1 MIFRPLV
8 SKRKSE
14 LVAEEIRASILSH
27 HFKPGDKLP
36 SERDLAQQM
45 QVGRSVIRES
55 LRTLENSGLVY
66 IKQGMDGGIFVK
78 EPDSKSLTKYFSE
91 LLCLGHITIEDLSE
105 SRILIER
112 DVIEL
117 VMKKGKK
124 EDFEIL
130 DDIIQRGFS
139 KIERG
144 ERIRR
149 ENFDFHIVLAK
160 ISKNPIFIMIVNSI
174 MPIIVTFVEKLN
186 PPPDHSL
193 KILEGHRDIL
203 KEMKRGNLTKATERL
218 EEHILF
224 FNKEFKKVMPQ
235 KTIRFDDILRVNY
248 LLDNGPDE
256 ERR

>member
-1 MIFRPLV
+1 MFRPLLA
-8 SKRKSE
+8 KRKSE
-14 LVAEEIRASILSH
+14 LVAQEIRASILSH
-27 HFKPGDKLP
+27 LFKPGDRLP

-55 LRTLENSGLVY
+55 LRTLETSGLVY
-66 IKQGMDGGIFVK
+66 VKQGMDGGIFVK
-78 EPDSKSLTKYFSE
+78 EPDSKSLTKSFSE
-91 LLCLGHITIEDLSE
+91 LLCFGHITIEDLSE

-117 VMKKGKK
+117 VIKKGKK
-124 EDFEIL
+124 EDFELL
-130 DDIIQRGFS
+130 DDIIRRGFL

-144 ERIRR
+144 EKIRK

-160 ISKNPIFIMIVNSI
+160 LSRNPIFMMIVDSI
-174 MPIIVTFVEKLN
+174 MPIIITFVEKLD

-203 KEMKRGNLTKATERL
+203 KEMKRGNLTKASERL
-218 EEHILF
+218 EEHILY
-224 FNKEFKKVMPQ
+224 FNREFKKVLPQ
-235 KTIRFDDILRVNY
+235 KTIHFDDILRAGY
-248 LLDNGPDE
+248 LLENGPDE